1 MDKKKETN
9 RMVGIHPVGGKLC
22 GGFYGVGF
30 IQNAGFLQHV
40 MNENAIAAGDVYKR
54 QPMTTSWHYWS
65 INWENS
71 KSL

>member
-22 GGFYGVGF
+22 GGFYSVGF

-40 MNENAIAAGDVYKR
+40 MNENAIAAGWVIDKHMGDGADDAWNTAR
-54 QPMTTSWHYWS
+54 WD
-65 INWENS
+65 I
-71 KSL
+71 